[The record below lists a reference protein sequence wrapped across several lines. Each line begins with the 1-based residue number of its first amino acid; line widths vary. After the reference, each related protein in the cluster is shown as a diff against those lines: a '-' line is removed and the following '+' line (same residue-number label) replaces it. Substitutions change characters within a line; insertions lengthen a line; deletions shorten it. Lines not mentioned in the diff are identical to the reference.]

1 MSVLDILLVTFLIY
15 RLLKM
20 VRGTRAWKVLI
31 GIIVFVAALVISE
44 KLGLQTLHWI
54 LEKATVL
61 APVAVV
67 ILLLPELRQALEGFA
82 KLGLWPERFISGG
95 QSVEEQVIDELVQAT
110 EQMSKEKIGALIVIE
125 RGESL
130 DHIARNGVPVNAQVT
145 APLVGAIFYHG
156 NPLHDGAALIR
167 KDKLISAAC
176 RLPLSENPSLDSH
189 LHMRHRAGVGMTE
202 QSDCI
207 SLIVSEERGQISVS
221 VGGNL
226 KRMKDAE
233 ALKVEL
239 TDLLGEN
246 SEGGGVGRVFRRR
259 NANSADD
266 QSSSQEEQAS

>member
-31 GIIVFVAALVISE
+31 GILVFVAALVISE

-82 KLGLWPERFISGG
+82 KLGLWPERFITGS

-110 EQMSKEKIGALIVIE
+110 EQMSREKIGALIVIE
-125 RGESL
+125 RKESL

-156 NPLHDGAALIR
+156 NPLHDGAAVVR

-176 RLPLSENPSLDSH
+176 RLPLSENPSLDAH
-189 LHMRHRAGVGMTE
+189 LHMRHRAGVGITE
-202 QSDCI
+202 QADCI

-221 VGGNL
+221 VGGRL
-226 KRMKDAE
+226 KRMKDGEELKAE
-233 ALKVEL
+233 LS
-239 TDLLGEN
+239 DLLGE
-246 SEGGGVGRVFRRR
+246 SAEAAGVGRVFRRR
-259 NANSADD
+259 NNNSGDEPA
-266 QSSSQEEQAS
+266 EKEAS